1 MSQTVFGKTEEAQV
15 SFNSFL
21 YLSPIRR
28 FSVEEYHRMGEVG
41 ILSEDE
47 RVELIDGRILK
58 MSPIGSQ
65 HAAYV
70 SLLNRQLRAVE
81 ETAIVRIQDPIILD
95 DETEPQPDIAV
106 VKFKANSYADSH
118 PRSEDVL
125 LLIEVADT
133 SLEED
138 RGIKLPRYA
147 ASGILEVWIVNLIE
161 NIVEVYRE
169 PLTLANG
176 IGGYCR
182 RMDFRAGEFL
192 SPEAFP
198 DLEIEILKLND
209 LYF

>member
-1 MSQTVFGKTEEAQV
+1 MSQTVFPKAKETPTLLNGLPV
-15 SFNSFL
+15 
-21 YLSPIRR
+21 RR
-28 FSVEEYHRMGEVG
+28 FSVEEYHRIVEAG
-41 ILSEDE
+41 ILDEDE
-47 RVELIDGRILK
+47 RVELIDGWILE

-70 SLLNRQLRAVE
+70 SFLNRKLRAVE
-81 ETAIVRIQDPIILD
+81 ETAIVRIHDPIILD

-106 VKFKANSYADSH
+106 VKLKANAYADSH
-118 PRSEDVL
+118 PHSEDVS

-138 RGIKLPRYA
+138 RLIKLPRYA
-147 ASGILEVWIVNLIE
+147 DSGVSEVWIFNLIE

-176 IGGYCR
+176 IPGYHR
-182 RMDFRAGEFL
+182 RTDFGVGEFL

-198 DLEIEILKLND
+198 DLRIEIPKPDNLLK
-209 LYF
+209 

>member
-1 MSQTVFGKTEEAQV
+1 MSQTVFPKAKGTLT
-15 SFNSFL
+15 FL
-21 YLSPIRR
+21 DSLPIRR
-28 FSVEEYHRMGEVG
+28 FSVEEYHRIVEAG
-41 ILSEDE
+41 ILGEDE

-70 SLLNRQLRAVE
+70 SFLNRKLRAIE
-81 ETAIVRIQDPIILD
+81 ETVIVRIQDPIILD

-106 VKFKANSYADSH
+106 VKFKANAYADSH

-138 RGIKLPRYA
+138 RLIKLPRYA
-147 ASGILEVWIVNLIE
+147 ASGVPEVWIFSLIE
-161 NIVEVYRE
+161 NIVEVYHE
-169 PLTLANG
+169 PLILANG
-176 IGGYCR
+176 IPGYRR
-182 RMDFRAGEFL
+182 RMDFRPGEFL

-198 DLEIEILKLND
+198 DLKIEIPELNKLLK
-209 LYF
+209 